1 MFDPNIISNMATT
14 LARVEERVI
23 GIDKRLD
30 KQNHS
35 QEKQWDTINESRNML
50 SELNVKVE
58 NTVSEFNN
66 HCDNEGAH
74 GAQVAKITAKG
85 GIAIA
90 TVALISSILGGI
102 LQAIIH

>member
-1 MFDPNIISNMATT
+1 MIDYNIISNMAVT

-30 KQNHS
+30 KLNDS
-35 QEKQWDTINESRNML
+35 QRKQWDTIDENRNTL
-50 SELNVKVE
+50 LELNVKVKS
-58 NTVSEFNN
+58 TVSEFNN

-74 GAQVAKITAKG
+74 GVQVAKINVKG

-90 TVALISSILGGI
+90 TMALVSSILGGI